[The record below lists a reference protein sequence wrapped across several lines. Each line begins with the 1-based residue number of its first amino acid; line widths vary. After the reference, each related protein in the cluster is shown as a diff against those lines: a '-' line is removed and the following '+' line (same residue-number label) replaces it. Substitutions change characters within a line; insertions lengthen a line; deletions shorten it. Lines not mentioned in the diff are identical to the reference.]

1 MTRKGQLIA
10 LCLSLV
16 LVSFSIYRMNQGLS
30 RLGAERYL
38 HSIIFG
44 LAGFLFFYLLYKG
57 VIKRFSKGHID
68 QKKYAKLFELE
79 TTVVSGEL
87 EFYFTIE
94 ESRKVKFTI
103 LNRTLEVLQ
112 VLKDEVVNSGGHIV
126 RFDSSTLENGI
137 YFYCLETENQKTM
150 KRLSVQHD
158 KLTV

>member
-10 LCLSLV
+10 LCISLV
-16 LVSFSIYRMNQGLS
+16 LVSFSVYRVNQNLS
-30 RLGAERYL
+30 RLGTERYI
-38 HSIIFG
+38 HSIVFG
-44 LAGFLFFYLLYKG
+44 LAGFLFFYLLYKA

-79 TTVVSGEL
+79 TAVVSGEL

-94 ESRKVKFTI
+94 ESRKVKFSI
-103 LNRTLEVLQ
+103 LNKTMEVIQ
-112 VLKDEVVNSGGHIV
+112 VLKDEVVSSGGHIV
-126 RFDSSTLENGI
+126 RFDSSSLGNGI